1 MATKASKLQVIGRLQ
16 RVGYR
21 RYVLDLAQEE
31 GLAGYVKNE
40 NDGSVTIF
48 VQGNETGLAKF
59 VKKAVKPPAPA
70 LVKEMKR
77 LLARPDP
84 KLKHFAIRFG
94 SVQEELQEGFGAMQT
109 EFQDYRGDF
118 KNFRSEFRDFRS
130 DFGDYRSEFRDY
142 RKEFRG
148 FAVRTDDNFKGLD
161 EKYGAIS
168 QKLTNILE
176 TLQRESV
183 ETRKELT
190 RAVDNLARLVEQYG
204 KREEGVS

>member
-1 MATKASKLQVIGRLQ
+1 MSTKASKLVVAGRLQ

-48 VQGNETGLAKF
+48 VQGNETALAKF
-59 VKKAVKPPAPA
+59 VKKAGKPPAPV

-77 LLARPDP
+77 LPARPDA

-118 KNFRSEFRDFRS
+118 KNFRSEFRD
-130 DFGDYRSEFRDY
+130 Y

-148 FAVRTDDNFKGLD
+148 FAVRTNDNFKGLD
-161 EKYGAIS
+161 EKYGVIS
-168 QKLTNILE
+168 EKLTNILE

-204 KREEGVS
+204 KREEGAS